1 MVASMGKKVEPKMVP
16 TKVSVRAFV
25 DGLADE
31 RRRRE
36 ATALISMM
44 KKVTGERP
52 VMWGPSIIGF
62 GRYHYQYASGREGDA
77 PRAGFSPRSA
87 ALTVYCMPGFAAQ
100 RTLLSR
106 LGPHKTS
113 VSCLYIRRLD
123 DVDTDVLTAIVE
135 RSFDEVN
142 ERYPRSGVDGAP
154 APTSR
159 ARRGTSRTG
168 ERRTRRESKSR

>member
-1 MVASMGKKVEPKMVP
+1 MGFKARKPSTTRSDAKTLP
-16 TKVSVRAFV
+16 TKVGVETFV
-25 DGLADE
+25 NGLDDE

-36 ATALISMM
+36 ATALIAMM
-44 KKVTGERP
+44 KKVTGENP

-62 GRYHYQYASGREGDA
+62 GRYHYKYASGREGDA

-100 RTLLSR
+100 RDLLDR

-123 DVDTDVLTAIVE
+123 DVDADVLRTIVE
-135 RSFDEVN
+135 RSFEAVSQQ
-142 ERYPRSGVDGAP
+142 YPG
-154 APTSR
+154 
-159 ARRGTSRTG
+159 
-168 ERRTRRESKSR
+168 